1 MESSPA
7 VHHDVQQ
14 QVRRYITVFVAL
26 LCLTILT
33 VTISQLHLAV
43 PLAIAAALFIAVIKG
58 SLVASYFMHLI
69 SERKAIYAMLI
80 LTVIFFAALMALPL
94 FAHSDPIVYR
104 NVP

>member
-1 MESSPA
+1 MESSTA
-7 VHHDVQQ
+7 SHDVRQ
-14 QVRRYITVFVAL
+14 QVRRYVAVFVAL

-33 VTISQLHLAV
+33 VAISTLHLAIPV
-43 PLAIAAALFIAVIKG
+43 AITVALFIALIKG

-80 LTVIFFAALMALPL
+80 LTVVFFGALMALPL

-104 NVP
+104 HVP

>member
-1 MESSPA
+1 MDSSS
-7 VHHDVQQ
+7 VHDIQK
-14 QVRRYITVFVAL
+14 QVRKYITVFVAL

-33 VTISQLHLAV
+33 VTISTLHLAV
-43 PLAIAAALFIAVIKG
+43 PMAITVALFIALIKG

-69 SERKAIYAMLI
+69 SEKRMIYATLI
-80 LTVIFFAALMALPL
+80 LTVVFFAALMALPL